1 MAKQVKK
8 EQIFKFEE
16 DQVLK
21 GAYSVDSVSGKVH
34 QGHIAPNK
42 TFKPANGRA
51 FDLDALNEIA
61 EFIKGLDK
69 GE

>member
-1 MAKQVKK
+1 MAKQTKK

-16 DQVLK
+16 VPGFDGWK
-21 GAYSVDSVSGKVH
+21 RIKSSSGNVN
-34 QGHIAPNK
+34 QGVIKNGS
-42 TFKPANGRA
+42 FIPAQDRSFSLEA
-51 FDLDALNEIA
+51 INEIA

>member
-16 DQVLK
+16 VPGFDGWKRVK
-21 GAYSVDSVSGKVH
+21 SASGNVN
-34 QGHIAPNK
+34 QGVVKNRSFI
-42 TFKPANGRA
+42 PAQDRS
-51 FDLDALNEIA
+51 FDLDALNEIV

>member
-8 EQIFKFEE
+8 EQIFKFEDVPGFDE
-16 DQVLK
+16 WKRVK
-21 GAYSVDSVSGKVH
+21 SASGNVN
-34 QGHIAPNK
+34 QAVIRNGSFI
-42 TFKPANGRA
+42 PAQDRVFNM
-51 FDLDALNEIA
+51 DALNEIA